1 MRKSRGQELSE
12 INETL
17 DALIKTARMGTV
29 TSVDSEKRTAR
40 LSWSDGGQS
49 GALKILQTQGDWMPE
64 IGSMVVS
71 LHRVDGSGWIIG
83 GYEGAESGAEIASIT
98 NAEID
103 EITQEWESG
112 GSGGGSTTAGMDHA
126 LTTNRDAEDSH
137 PISAISLLEQTLGGK
152 ISGSDRITNTEILEI
167 LNS

>member
-17 DALIKTARMGTV
+17 DALIRTARMGTV
-29 TSVDSEKRTAR
+29 TSVDKTSKTAR
-40 LSWSDGGQS
+40 VSWSDGSQS
-49 GALKILQTQGDWMPE
+49 GVLKILQTQGDWMPE

-83 GYEGAESGAEIASIT
+83 GYEGAESGAEIASIS

-103 EITQEWESG
+103 EITMGWESG

-126 LTTNRDAEDSH
+126 LTTNRDAANAH

>member
-29 TSVDSEKRTAR
+29 TSVDKTSKTAR

-49 GALKILQTQGDWMPE
+49 GALKILQTQRDWMPE

-103 EITQEWESG
+103 EITQGWES
-112 GSGGGSTTAGMDHA
+112 GSGGGSTTAGMEHA
-126 LTTNRDAEDSH
+126 LTTNRDAANAH

>member
-29 TSVDSEKRTAR
+29 TSVDRENKTAR

-49 GALKILQTQGDWMPE
+49 GALKILQTQRDWMPE

-83 GYEGAESGAEIASIT
+83 GYEGTDAEDIASIS

-103 EITQEWESG
+103 EITMGWESG

-126 LTTNRDAEDSH
+126 LTTNRDAADSH

-167 LNS
+167 LNA